1 MKNRLI
7 IIRLCVMV
15 ALLGVTGEVNA
26 AETPRKIVNDLTNGS
41 ATWYSDASKS
51 AEITSV
57 PYAAAEQTLYIDIQ
71 PAEGYWTSADEL
83 NGLVEKYVSPSAA
96 ESRTRSADISIAQYQ
111 VKTVSGQTYADNG
124 GGLYQVTIP
133 GMGAST
139 DADKITKFVLT
150 ADFVACTDIGGDDSG
165 GGGGGGSGITATAE
179 STVYNGQNQ
188 TAVLKLGDTEL
199 TKGTDYTVDAGS
211 SDTYKDADTYT
222 IAITGKGRY
231 KGTANV
237 DYTIAKKEVGLT
249 WTNNTPYLFNGSA
262 QAPSVKVK
270 DGDLVSGDAC
280 TVGVTIAAKTGSHL
294 SSNKEAV
301 DVGEYTATATGLSN
315 SNYKLKDDAD
325 VSEDFSI
332 VVNSS
337 DVVVVTITGHNSTA
351 TYDGQ
356 SHSVSGYDVT
366 SISNALYA
374 ESDFT
379 FNGTATATRTDAG
392 TTNMGLAASQFTNT
406 NANFSVT
413 FNVTDGFVTINR
425 KGVNPNPDS
434 GNGEGKVSIT
444 VDPTSFEY
452 NGKAQKPTVTV
463 KDGETANAPVI
474 DAAEYTVSYKNSK
487 GETVNET
494 KNVGTY
500 TIVIT
505 NKDGGNYVVNGTAT
519 YDITQKALTVTAKAK
534 TIAYGSEASNDG
546 VTYSGFVEGESA
558 TTEGLFSGSLTY
570 QYNSKADGSGEAYKT
585 SSPVGTYYIIPS
597 GLSAKNYVISYVA
610 GTLTVSN
617 QVIVIG
623 GGDDAEAN
631 ATVSVTPTEFT
642 YNGKAQKPEVK
653 ITLKDGNTVIP
664 ASEYDLKYK
673 DAEGHEVSVT
683 KNAGSYTLEI
693 SNKAGADYAFSG
705 KTTANYTIKQKA
717 LTVMAKAKAISYG
730 SEASNNGVEYSGFA
744 EGESETT
751 EGVFS
756 GTLSYAYNS
765 KEDGTGD
772 AYTTSSPVGTYY
784 IIPSGL
790 MSGNYAIT
798 YKAGVLTVS
807 DKVVVIGGEGDVDAD
822 ATISVSPTEFTY
834 NGKDQKPEVK
844 ITLKDGNTVIS
855 ANEYDVKYKDAEGHE
870 VSVTKNA
877 GSYTLEITNKEGA
890 DYAFSGKTTANYA
903 IKQKALTV
911 TAKAKT
917 ISYGSEASN
926 DGVEY
931 SGFAEGESET
941 TEGVFSGTL
950 SYAYNSKEDG
960 TGDAYTTSSPVGTYY
975 IIPSGLMSGNYAI
988 TYKAG
993 VLTVSDK
1000 VVVIGGEGD
1009 VDADATISVSPTEF
1023 TYNGKDQKPEV
1034 KITLKDGNTVISA
1047 NEYDVK
1053 YKDAEG
1059 HEVSVTKNAGSY
1071 TLEITNKEGADYA
1084 FSGKTT
1090 ANYAIKQKALTVT
1103 AKAKTISYGSEASN
1117 DGVEYS
1123 GFAEGESETTE
1134 GVFSGTLSYAYNSKE
1149 DGTGDAYTTSSP
1161 VGTYYIIPSG
1171 LMSGNYAITYKA
1183 GVLTVSDK
1191 VVVIGGEGDV
1201 DADATISVSPTE
1213 FTYNGKD
1220 QKPEVKITLKD
1231 GNTVISANEYDV
1243 KYKDAE
1249 GHEVSVTKNAGSY
1262 TLEITNKEGADYAFS
1277 GKTTANYTIKPKALT
1292 VKAEDKTKKVGEEDP
1307 EFTYTYDGLVEGD
1320 KDVFSGALTRDE
1332 GETAGTYTIKL
1343 GTLSAGTN
1351 YTITYTGATLTIEE
1365 EPSPAPTPEEPEY
1378 TIKVVKTDGGKVTS
1392 NRGKAKKG
1400 KQVKL
1405 TVAADED
1412 YYLTS
1417 ISVVNDKTEKEV
1429 NTSTAYDKENNLYY
1443 TFTMPAAN
1451 VTVKAT
1457 FAKKEK
1463 DQNIFIFR
1471 NNYGEIA
1478 SNVLHADPGQ
1488 QVNLVRRLKNGYT
1501 NTELD
1506 ELHVINDEG
1515 QQLQL
1520 FFYDNL
1526 NDVEH
1531 PVWFFFMKG
1540 KSVQIYNSFKG
1551 TNGVVDQSKSN
1562 SLRLEDGTLL
1572 FLLSDLYKSFFKT
1585 GEGTEAAQLAM
1596 SYVANILANF
1606 NASGELSVDKGP
1618 DDVDMAL
1625 LNLLEGWKVMIDF
1638 EGVIKIL
1645 NAEMLGLSD
1654 GARLTSDKIYELLT
1668 PGNLHLLLHS
1678 AYGPL
1683 LIKSITLI
1691 APEPEPEEPVA
1702 INGLKADGVEG
1713 DVYDLR
1719 GRKVDTNSLR
1729 KGIYIRDG
1737 RKIVIK

>member
-1 MKNRLI
+1 
-7 IIRLCVMV
+7 MV

-855 ANEYDVKYKDAEGHE
+855 ASEYDVKYKDAKGNV

-890 DYAFSGKTTANYA
+890 DYAFSGKTTANYT

-950 SYAYNSKEDG
+950 SYAFNSKEDG
-960 TGDAYTTSSPVGTYY
+960 TGDAYTTESPVGTYY

-988 TYKAG
+988 TYNAG

-1009 VDADATISVSPTEF
+1009 GDADATISVSPTKF
-1023 TYNGKDQKPEV
+1023 TYNGKDQKPKV
-1034 KITLKDGNTVISA
+1034 AITLKDGNKVISA
-1047 NEYDVK
+1047 
-1053 YKDAEG
+1053 
-1059 HEVSVTKNAGSY
+1059 S
-1071 TLEITNKEGADYA
+1071 
-1084 FSGKTT
+1084 
-1090 ANYAIKQKALTVT
+1090 
-1103 AKAKTISYGSEASN
+1103 
-1117 DGVEYS
+1117 
-1123 GFAEGESETTE
+1123 
-1134 GVFSGTLSYAYNSKE
+1134 
-1149 DGTGDAYTTSSP
+1149 
-1161 VGTYYIIPSG
+1161 
-1171 LMSGNYAITYKA
+1171 
-1183 GVLTVSDK
+1183 
-1191 VVVIGGEGDV
+1191 
-1201 DADATISVSPTE
+1201 
-1213 FTYNGKD
+1213 
-1220 QKPEVKITLKD
+1220 
-1231 GNTVISANEYDV
+1231 EYDV

>member
-1 MKNRLI
+1 
-7 IIRLCVMV
+7 MV

-57 PYAAAEQTLYIDIQ
+57 PYAAAAQTLYIDIQ

-133 GMGAST
+133 GMGSST

-237 DYTIAKKEVGLT
+237 AYTIAKKEVGLT

-463 KDGETANAPVI
+463 KDGEAANAPVI

-487 GETVNET
+487 GEAVNET

-705 KTTANYTIKQKA
+705 KTTANYTIK
-717 LTVMAKAKAISYG
+717 
-730 SEASNNGVEYSGFA
+730 
-744 EGESETT
+744 
-751 EGVFS
+751 
-756 GTLSYAYNS
+756 
-765 KEDGTGD
+765 
-772 AYTTSSPVGTYY
+772 
-784 IIPSGL
+784 
-790 MSGNYAIT
+790 
-798 YKAGVLTVS
+798 
-807 DKVVVIGGEGDVDAD
+807 
-822 ATISVSPTEFTY
+822 
-834 NGKDQKPEVK
+834 
-844 ITLKDGNTVIS
+844 
-855 ANEYDVKYKDAEGHE
+855 
-870 VSVTKNA
+870 
-877 GSYTLEITNKEGA
+877 
-890 DYAFSGKTTANYA
+890 
-903 IKQKALTV
+903 
-911 TAKAKT
+911 
-917 ISYGSEASN
+917 
-926 DGVEY
+926 
-931 SGFAEGESET
+931 
-941 TEGVFSGTL
+941 
-950 SYAYNSKEDG
+950 
-960 TGDAYTTSSPVGTYY
+960 
-975 IIPSGLMSGNYAI
+975 
-988 TYKAG
+988 
-993 VLTVSDK
+993 
-1000 VVVIGGEGD
+1000 
-1009 VDADATISVSPTEF
+1009 
-1023 TYNGKDQKPEV
+1023 
-1034 KITLKDGNTVISA
+1034 
-1047 NEYDVK
+1047 
-1053 YKDAEG
+1053 
-1059 HEVSVTKNAGSY
+1059 
-1071 TLEITNKEGADYA
+1071 
-1084 FSGKTT
+1084 
-1090 ANYAIKQKALTVT
+1090 
-1103 AKAKTISYGSEASN
+1103 
-1117 DGVEYS
+1117 
-1123 GFAEGESETTE
+1123 
-1134 GVFSGTLSYAYNSKE
+1134 
-1149 DGTGDAYTTSSP
+1149 
-1161 VGTYYIIPSG
+1161 
-1171 LMSGNYAITYKA
+1171 
-1183 GVLTVSDK
+1183 
-1191 VVVIGGEGDV
+1191 
-1201 DADATISVSPTE
+1201 
-1213 FTYNGKD
+1213 
-1220 QKPEVKITLKD
+1220 
-1231 GNTVISANEYDV
+1231 
-1243 KYKDAE
+1243 
-1249 GHEVSVTKNAGSY
+1249 
-1262 TLEITNKEGADYAFS
+1262 
-1277 GKTTANYTIKPKALT
+1277 PKALT

-1332 GETAGTYTIKL
+1332 GEAAGTYTIKL

-1351 YTITYTGATLTIEE
+1351 YTITYTSATLTIEE

-1417 ISVVNDKTEKEV
+1417 ISVVNDKTQKEV
-1429 NTSTAYDKENNLYY
+1429 TTNTAYDKENNLYY

-1451 VTVKAT
+1451 VTVKGT

-1471 NNYGEIA
+1471 NNYGEIV

-1506 ELHVINDEG
+1506 ELYVINDEG

-1520 FFYDNL
+1520 FFYDNP

-1654 GARLTSDKIYELLT
+1654 GARLTSGKIYELLT

-1702 INGLKADGVEG
+1702 INGLKADKAAG
-1713 DVYDLR
+1713 DIYDLR